1 MSLNNQECDL
11 EFIIRIKRSADPVAK
26 EDLVRKYLPMVKHIV
41 RKNINPAP
49 GDYEDLLQ
57 EGVIGL
63 LKAIN
68 KYNHELYS
76 IKFSTFAYI
85 CILRKIYNA
94 RRQIWN
100 TGNRLA
106 QEATSFYQELAPEDS
121 RVLLDLID
129 DSTFDPERIIEE
141 KLTCLRLAEVLKA
154 HLSPVEYLVFF
165 LYLQGLSCREI
176 QQKLGIK
183 AKVVDNAKT
192 RARLKLQRV
201 IKRYGSLLN
210 PEIPLKTR
218 KRRDLSLKII
228 S

>member
-1 MSLNNQECDL
+1 MSPDNQERDL
-11 EFIIRIKRSADPVAK
+11 EFIIRIKRSEDPVAK
-26 EDLVRKYLPMVKHIV
+26 EGLVRKYLPMVKHIV
-41 RKNINPAP
+41 KKSINSTP
-49 GDYEDLLQ
+49 GEYEDLLQ

-94 RRQIWN
+94 QRQIWN
-100 TGNRLA
+100 RGNRLT
-106 QEATSFYQELAPEDS
+106 QEATSFYQELNPEDP
-121 RVLLDLID
+121 RVLLDFIV

-141 KLTCLRLAEVLKA
+141 KLTSLRLEKVLKA

-176 QQKLGIK
+176 QKKLGVK

-201 IKRYGSLLN
+201 ITRYGSFLTA
-210 PEIPLKTR
+210 EIPLNTR

>member
-1 MSLNNQECDL
+1 MSPSNQERDL
-11 EFIIRIKRSADPVAK
+11 EFITRIKRSEDPVAK

-41 RKNINPAP
+41 KKNINSAP
-49 GDYEDLLQ
+49 GEYEDLLQ

-100 TGNRLA
+100 TGNRLT
-106 QEATSFYQELAPEDS
+106 QEATSFYQELTPEDS
-121 RVLLDLID
+121 RVLLDLIN
-129 DSTFDPERIIEE
+129 DSTFDPARIIEE
-141 KLTCLRLAEVLKA
+141 KLTSLRLEKVLKA
-154 HLSPVEYLVFF
+154 
-165 LYLQGLSCREI
+165 YLQGLSCREI
-176 QQKLGIK
+176 QKKLGIK

>member
-1 MSLNNQECDL
+1 MNPDNQERDL
-11 EFIIRIKRSADPVAK
+11 EFITRIRRSEDPVAK

-41 RKNINPAP
+41 RKSMDLSS
-49 GDYEDLLQ
+49 GEYEDMLQ
-57 EGVIGL
+57 EGVVGL

-68 KYNHELYS
+68 KYNYELYS

-94 RRQIWN
+94 RKQIWN
-100 TGNRLA
+100 AGNRLA
-106 QEATSFYQELAPEDS
+106 QEATSFFQELSPEDP
-121 RVLLDLID
+121 RVLLDFID
-129 DSTFDPERIIEE
+129 DSTFNPERIIEE
-141 KLTCLRLAEVLKA
+141 KLTNLKLGEVLKA

-176 QQKLGIK
+176 QKKLGIK

>member
-1 MSLNNQECDL
+1 M
-11 EFIIRIKRSADPVAK
+11 
-26 EDLVRKYLPMVKHIV
+26 
-41 RKNINPAP
+41 
-49 GDYEDLLQ
+49 
-57 EGVIGL
+57 
-63 LKAIN
+63 
-68 KYNHELYS
+68 
-76 IKFSTFAYI
+76 
-85 CILRKIYNA
+85 
-94 RRQIWN
+94 
-100 TGNRLA
+100 
-106 QEATSFYQELAPEDS
+106 
-121 RVLLDLID
+121 
-129 DSTFDPERIIEE
+129 
-141 KLTCLRLAEVLKA
+141 KA

-176 QQKLGIK
+176 QDKLGIK